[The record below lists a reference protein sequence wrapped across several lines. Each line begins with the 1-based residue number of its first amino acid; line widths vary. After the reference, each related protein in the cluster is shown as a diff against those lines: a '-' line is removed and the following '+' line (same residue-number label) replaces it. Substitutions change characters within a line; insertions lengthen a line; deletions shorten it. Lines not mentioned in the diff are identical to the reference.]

1 VTVNEQI
8 HAEGGEAGAYS
19 VTNHLTNVT
28 SDNSATSVTSGVSYN
43 AALTAADGYIISAV
57 AVTMGGA
64 DITSSVYS
72 GGVIRI
78 ASVTGDVVITAYAVA
93 VSVEL
98 YTNLV
103 GTSVDRD
110 GTVYNGKG
118 YKEGYRFKSD
128 GSIAE
133 QAGAVHSGYIDYDG
147 EVIRI
152 YGSTRSEVGYSG
164 NYLVM
169 YDGNWN
175 KITQY
180 GFNNLVEYGAVWTC
194 SNGKYMLTIDLARIT
209 NSVAADNIR
218 SASYIRSGFGVCTGE
233 NFVITLNEPIS

>member
-1 VTVNEQI
+1 M
-8 HAEGGEAGAYS
+8 
-19 VTNHLTNVT
+19 TNHLTNVT

-78 ASVTGDVVITAYAVA
+78 ASVTGDVVITVVA
-93 VSVEL
+93 SVNHTAG

-103 GTSVDRD
+103 PTSVDTD

-128 GSIAE
+128 GSIVE
-133 QAGAVHSGYIDYDG
+133 QAGTVHSGFIAYDG

-152 YGSTRSEVGYSG
+152 YGTTRSEVGYSG

-169 YDGNWN
+169 YDVNLN

-180 GFNNLVEYGAVWTC
+180 GFNNLVDYGAVWT
-194 SNGKYMLTIDLARIT
+194 SYNGKYMLTIDLARMT
-209 NSVAADNIR
+209 NSVAAGNIR
-218 SASYIRSGFGVCTGE
+218 SASYIRSGFGVCSGE
-233 NFVITLNEPIS
+233 NFVITLDEPIS